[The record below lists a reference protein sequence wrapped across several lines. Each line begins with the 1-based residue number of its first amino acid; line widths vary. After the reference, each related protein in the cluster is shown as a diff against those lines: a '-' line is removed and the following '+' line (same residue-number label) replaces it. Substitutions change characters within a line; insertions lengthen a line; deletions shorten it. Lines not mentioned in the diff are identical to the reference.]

1 MICYIMK
8 QTFLLMLILLIGALS
23 TFSQSYNPYQKFE
36 SLKNPYSVT
45 IPVSFQKKEPIGNNI
60 DMKFTDGFGSS
71 ITVNVT
77 NRLKEEYSITAHD
90 YTKAFLEQTNRPI
103 FPNYTVISTSKILLD
118 GQKAFLVESIGSS
131 AQLKEIECYLYYKD
145 KAYLVTCT
153 APIIKF
159 ENYRPLFEKA
169 IHSIDFE

>member
-1 MICYIMK
+1 MK
-8 QTFLLMLILLIGALS
+8 KHFLAITLLINTLYV
-23 TFSQSYNPYQKFE
+23 FSQNYYNPYQKYK
-36 SLKNPYSVT
+36 SSVRPYSIT

-90 YTKAFLEQTNRPI
+90 YTKAFLEQTNRTI
-103 FPNYTVISTSKILLD
+103 FPNYTIISTSKILLD

-131 AQLKEIECYLYYKD
+131 SQLKEIECYVFYKD

>member
-1 MICYIMK
+1 MFFMK

-36 SLKNPYSVT
+36 SSAHPYSVT

-118 GQKAFLVESIGSS
+118 K
-131 AQLKEIECYLYYKD
+131 
-145 KAYLVTCT
+145 
-153 APIIKF
+153 
-159 ENYRPLFEKA
+159 
-169 IHSIDFE
+169 